1 MRPIQAKTIWVKC
14 AYLRRFSSFK
24 AFHPARLGKIV
35 CEIFFWCIGVN
46 GIKCCTTLWNVFSQR
61 HFHCVGRLEKVHSRF
76 LLFSSISSF
85 LKLLPTSS
93 WIAFPPFSSHFLIC
107 NPCALSQL
115 ICRVTIFQKKI
126 WESLESSSVVSRNLF
141 FCFLL
146 EKETEVR
153 LKSIKKTACTE
164 KKLLFI
170 QTFQKYEGY
179 NYRIYYI

>member
-1 MRPIQAKTIWVKC
+1 MRPIQAKTIYVKC
-14 AYLRRFSSFK
+14 AYLRHFSSFK

-115 ICRVTIFQKKI
+115 ICRVTIFQRKSRVIIRGFKKP
-126 WESLESSSVVSRNLF
+126 V
-141 FCFLL
+141 FLL
-146 EKETEVR
+146 PSWKGNWCEIKINQENRLYRKETIVYSNVSKIR
-153 LKSIKKTACTE
+153 R
-164 KKLLFI
+164 I
-170 QTFQKYEGY
+170 QL
-179 NYRIYYI
+179 